1 MEDIVRVVELKRIKA
16 RVFILG
22 LGSVVWVSRRIT
34 YILNELY
41 YFLNDGS
48 ELRKPEK
55 ARCEE

>member
-34 YILNELY
+34 TR
-41 YFLNDGS
+41 DQ
-48 ELRKPEK
+48 RK
-55 ARCEE
+55 AQFSTAQ